1 MTGRAECMECARVLR
16 VTLADCSERR
26 ERGEAYRRM
35 RESCK
40 RGQANCK
47 LNSDA
52 PAPKPELVCD

>member
-1 MTGRAECMECARVLR
+1 MECARVLR